1 MEFRSIVPIIK
12 NENQINYNS
21 KIVSFGSCF
30 AENIA
35 AKFDFYKFEN
45 LCNPFGIIFNVVSLE
60 KIITRVV
67 NLDYYS
73 EKDIFQNNGLW
84 HCYEIHSSLSTANK
98 KELIDLLN
106 TKLFE
111 CHSYLLRTTTLI
123 ITAGTSWVYQLNESQ
138 EIVANCHK
146 MPQNLF
152 SKILL
157 TTENNISSL
166 KNIISKIHEIKPD
179 INFTFTISPVR
190 HLKDGFFENNVS
202 KSNLFSAI
210 YEIVSCKLGTYF
222 PSYEIVVDELRDYRF
237 YTSDLLHPTDLAIDY
252 IWEQFKETQLSADSY
267 LITDAVD
274 SIQKMLRHRPKNA
287 TSGEYDVFKR
297 KLEIKIAQLNSTH
310 PQIKF

>member
-190 HLKDGFFENNVS
+190 HIKDGFFENNVS
-202 KSNLFSAI
+202 KSNLFA
-210 YEIVSCKLGTYF
+210 TNYF
-222 PSYEIVVDELRDYRF
+222 I
-237 YTSDLLHPTDLAIDY
+237 HC
-252 IWEQFKETQLSADSY
+252 
-267 LITDAVD
+267 
-274 SIQKMLRHRPKNA
+274 
-287 TSGEYDVFKR
+287 
-297 KLEIKIAQLNSTH
+297 
-310 PQIKF
+310 